1 MLLRGMGMDLEE
13 IRELEEEIRRLWGE
27 IPRER
32 REAIK
37 VARAE
42 NFSEDCYQCP
52 RMRVMRSLRG

>member
-42 NFSEDCYQCP
+42 NF
-52 RMRVMRSLRG
+52 RRTVINVRGCE

>member
-13 IRELEEEIRRLWGE
+13 IRELEEIRRLLVE